1 MTLGVTASKEPWS
14 RMLISKGN
22 TTLLHLTITV
32 ISLYRAGIYNTDYE
46 EFVPDMYQWPDIAY
60 PEDNKPKH

>member
-1 MTLGVTASKEPWS
+1 MTSRVTDSKEPWS
-14 RMLISKGN
+14 CLLISNVN
-22 TTLLHLTITV
+22 TTLLYLTMTV
-32 ISLYRAGIYNTDYE
+32 LCLYRAGIYNTDYE